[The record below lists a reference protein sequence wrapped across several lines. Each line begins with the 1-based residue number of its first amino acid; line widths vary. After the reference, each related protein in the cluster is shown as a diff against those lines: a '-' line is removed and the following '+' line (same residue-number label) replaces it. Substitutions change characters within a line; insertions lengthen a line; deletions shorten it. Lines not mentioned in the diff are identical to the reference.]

1 MRKICVLLFVILGFL
16 KAEVSL
22 DELEDFTPMFA
33 IRSLETGI
41 SLSPFRD
48 TSKKLQEQNWF
59 LKEIIL
65 SDELKQKDRYAKQ
78 RPFGY
83 VQFVNPRGD
92 DVCLAV
98 LDEKTF
104 GTKSCKQDLQDK
116 QLQTVFSVMPTTSA
130 AVQIRSLTRGGVKC
144 MSTFY
149 DAHIPIERR
158 IGLEDCTVNPSV
170 SIQLKELFF
179 FAPAIVEATPV
190 Y

>member
-1 MRKICVLLFVILGFL
+1 MKKICILFFMVLSFL
-16 KAEVSL
+16 RAEVSL

-41 SLSPFRD
+41 SLSPFRY
-48 TSKKLQEQNWF
+48 SSEILEEQNWF

-65 SDELKQKDRYAKQ
+65 SDELKEKDRYAVQ

-83 VQFVNPRGD
+83 VQFINPRGA

-104 GTKSCKQDLQDK
+104 GTKSCKQDLQDG
-116 QLQTVFSVMPTTSA
+116 QMQTVFSIMPTTSS
-130 AVQIRSLTRGGVKC
+130 AVQIRSLTHGGVKC

-149 DAHIPIERR
+149 DAYIPIENRF
-158 IGLEDCTVNPSV
+158 GLDDCTVNPSV
-170 SIQLKELFF
+170 PIELKELFF
-179 FAPAIVEATPV
+179 FAPAIVEATPL